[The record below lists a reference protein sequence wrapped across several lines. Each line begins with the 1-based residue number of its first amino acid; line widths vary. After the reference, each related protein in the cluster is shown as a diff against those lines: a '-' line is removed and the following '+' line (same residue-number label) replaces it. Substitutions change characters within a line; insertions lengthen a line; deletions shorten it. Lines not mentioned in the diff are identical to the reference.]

1 MPRAPRDESPSHRW
15 FGFARLSKRGR
26 RLLLAAS
33 FLVAIGDYA
42 AISAM
47 PNPDA
52 PRVVSFTFFK
62 QQAEAGNV
70 LDITS
75 RGEIIQG
82 TLKEPTVYPGDDESG
97 SRPIVEFST
106 VRPEFAGASL
116 EALLDSKGVV
126 MNASTAVESRSW
138 WMNLLLSF
146 GPTLLFV
153 GVFVWLAKRLGA
165 SLNLGRSRAT
175 RFDRNEAGRSVTF
188 DDVAGVDEAKG
199 ELVELVDFL
208 QHPEKYTRLGASI
221 PKGVLLVGPPGTGK
235 TLLARAVAGEAGAP
249 FFSMSASEFV
259 EMIVG
264 VGASRVRDLFKQARR
279 AAPAIIF
286 IDELDAVGRARGS
299 AAPSGG
305 TSEHEQTLNQILT
318 EMDGFS
324 SKEGVIVIAA
334 TNRPDVLDPALL
346 RPGRFDRQVV
356 VQPPDK
362 NGREAILRVHTR
374 HVTLADDVDLRS
386 LASATPGLCGAE
398 LRNLVN
404 EATLAAARFG
414 RSAVHRKDF
423 MDALEKALL
432 GPARKLFMTPAER
445 QRIAYHEGGHT
456 IVGLLVPGA
465 DPVARVTIMPRGQAL
480 GVTYQRPEDDRQTYE
495 AGYVRA
501 RITGA
506 LGGRAAE
513 EVVCGV
519 RTTAAADDIQVATNL
534 ARQMVT
540 RWGMSERFGAVALV
554 PRDGGFLGHA
564 NTFSAGMK
572 PFSEATAQ
580 LIDAEVQQILDD
592 CYASAL
598 TLIKQ
603 HRAELDALAQ
613 ALLERESLDEEEILA
628 VTGLGRDPQ
637 HEPLALP
644 KAS

>member
-1 MPRAPRDESPSHRW
+1 MPRNPRDEPAGHRW
-15 FGFARLSKRGR
+15 YGFARLSKKGR
-26 RLLLAAS
+26 RLLLLAS
-33 FLVAIGDYA
+33 FVIAIADYA
-42 AISAM
+42 AVSAV
-47 PNPDA
+47 PDA
-52 PRVVSFTFFK
+52 EAPHEVSFTFFK

-82 TLKEPTVYPGDDESG
+82 TLKQPTAYPPDADGPG
-97 SRPIVEFST
+97 RPIVEFST

-116 EALLDSKGVV
+116 EALLDSKGVI
-126 MNASTAVESRSW
+126 MNARTVVEARSW

-165 SLNLGRSRAT
+165 QLNFGRSRAT
-175 RFDRNEAGRSVTF
+175 RFDRNENGKNVTF
-188 DDVAGVDEAKG
+188 DDVAGVDEAKA

-208 QHPEKYTRLGASI
+208 RHPDKYTRLGASI

-264 VGASRVRDLFKQARR
+264 VGASRVRDLFKQARA

-286 IDELDAVGRARGS
+286 IDELDAIGRARGA
-299 AAPSGG
+299 AAPTGG
-305 TSEHEQTLNQILT
+305 NSEHEQTLNQILT

-324 SKEGVIVIAA
+324 AREGVIVIAA
-334 TNRPDVLDPALL
+334 TNRPDVLDVALL

-362 NGREAILRVHTR
+362 NGRVAILKVHTR
-374 HVTLADDVDLRS
+374 KVALAEDVDLRS

-404 EATLAAARFG
+404 EATLSAARLG
-414 RSAVHRKDF
+414 RTAVHRKDF

-445 QRIAYHEGGHT
+445 ERIAYHEGGHT

-465 DPVARVTIMPRGQAL
+465 DPVTRVTIMPRGQAL

-519 RTTAAADDIQVATNL
+519 RTTAAADDIQAATNL

-540 RWGMSERFGAVALV
+540 RWGMSERFGAVALA
-554 PRDGGFLGHA
+554 PRDGGYLGQA
-564 NTFSAGMK
+564 NSYNAGVK

-580 LIDAEVQQILDD
+580 LIDAEVQQILDE

-598 TLIKQ
+598 TLVKQ
-603 HRAELDALAQ
+603 HRAELDALAK
-613 ALLERESLDEEEILA
+613 ALLERESLDEDEILA
-628 VTGLGRDPQ
+628 VTGLGRKPRDP
-637 HEPLALP
+637 HLELAE
-644 KAS
+644 AS

>member
-1 MPRAPRDESPSHRW
+1 MPRTPRDELSSHRW
-15 FGFARLSKRGR
+15 FGFARLNKKGR
-26 RLLLAAS
+26 RLLLVLS
-33 FLVAIGDYA
+33 LLVAVIDYA
-42 AISAM
+42 AVSSLQ
-47 PNPDA
+47 PSDGPQE
-52 PRVVSFTFFK
+52 VSFTFFK

-82 TLKEPTVYPGDDESG
+82 TLKQPALYPVEADGS
-97 SRPIVEFST
+97 SRPITEFST

-116 EALLDSKGVV
+116 EALLDSKGVI
-126 MNASTAVESRSW
+126 MNARTVVETRSW

-146 GPTLLFV
+146 GPTVLFV

-165 SLNLGRSRAT
+165 PLNLGRSRAT
-175 RFDRNEAGRSVTF
+175 RFDRNESGHNVTF
-188 DDVAGVDEAKG
+188 EDVAGVDEAKA

-208 QHPEKYTRLGASI
+208 RHPEKYTRLGASI

-249 FFSMSASEFV
+249 FFSMGASEFV

-264 VGASRVRDLFKQARR
+264 VGASRVRDLFKKARSS
-279 AAPAIIF
+279 APAIIF
-286 IDELDAVGRARGS
+286 IDELDAVGRARGGG
-299 AAPSGG
+299 PSTGSS
-305 TSEHEQTLNQILT
+305 SEQEQTLNQILT

-324 SKEGVIVIAA
+324 SREGVIVIAA

-362 NGREAILRVHTR
+362 NGRVAILKVHTR
-374 HVTLADDVDLRS
+374 HVALAEDVDLRS

-404 EATLAAARFG
+404 EATLSAARFG
-414 RSAVHRKDF
+414 RNSVHRKDF

-445 QRIAYHEGGHT
+445 ERIAYHEGGHT

-465 DPVARVTIMPRGQAL
+465 DPVTRVTIMPRGQAL

-513 EVVCGV
+513 EIVCGV
-519 RTTAAADDIQVATNL
+519 RTTAAADDIQMATNF

-540 RWGMSERFGAVALV
+540 RWGMSERFGAVSLAT
-554 PRDGGFLGHA
+554 RDGGYLGQSGA
-564 NTFSAGMK
+564 FSAGMK

-580 LIDAEVQQILDD
+580 LIDTEVQQILDE
-592 CYASAL
+592 CYASAVL
-598 TLIKQ
+598 LIKQ
-603 HRAELDALAQ
+603 HRRELEALAR
-613 ALLERESLDEEEILA
+613 ALLERESLDEDEILA
-628 VTGLGRDPQ
+628 VTGLGRRPE
-637 HEPLALP
+637 HLA

>member
-82 TLKEPTVYPGDDESG
+82 TLKEPTVYPGDDEGG

-208 QHPEKYTRLGASI
+208 RHPEKYTRLGASI

-264 VGASRVRDLFKQARR
+264 VGASRVRDLFKQART

-299 AAPSGG
+299 AVPSGG

-554 PRDGGFLGHA
+554 PRDGGFLGQA

-637 HEPLALP
+637 HEHQRCAV
-644 KAS
+644 S